1 MIHERINMLDLITL
15 QLVESIADVYKNICK
30 FMRLC
35 SVNRIN
41 FMDECMLPIS
51 RIYAVNMVLECL
63 RDGVGNGI
71 WPEGISYDRITIINE
86 KSVEKYY
93 KIIALEKTML
103 VKAAHEEIEMVRRL
117 ETNVHKYENIINGA
131 GEMDIYALDQACAD
145 IDKTIWYIRKIVI
158 KIPSIAEKKTEIDKK
173 KKKRKKEIEKLLILI

>member
-1 MIHERINMLDLITL
+1 MLDLITL

-71 WPEGISYDRITIINE
+71 WPEGISYYRITIINE
-86 KSVEKYY
+86 KSLKKYY

-103 VKAAHEEIEMVRRL
+103 IKAAHEEIEMVRRL
-117 ETNVHKYENIINGA
+117 IETNVYKYENIINGA
-131 GEMDIYALDQACAD
+131 GEMDIYAIDQACAD
-145 IDKTIWYIRKIVI
+145 IDKTIGYIRKIVI
-158 KIPSIAEKKTEIDKK
+158 EISSIAEKKWK
-173 KKKRKKEIEKLLILI
+173 